1 MELTTVHELPDV
13 NLFEAVSLPLT
24 GLGIQTLLYDLYKQV
39 FTLSLAT
46 GSMSSGIA
54 SNNNN
59 IESSLSSLGIQL
71 NLCQDSLGSDPG
83 VTDYP
88 LRSVWEGIKFLKDKI
103 EGGVSNVVP
112 SVTLLQVNALIGKAA
127 QSLTVKTMELKKE
140 VATLES
146 AVGNE
151 LGPLQTLYSHLIWW

>member
-24 GLGIQTLLYDLYKQV
+24 GLGIQTLLQDLCKQV
-39 FTLSLAT
+39 FNLSLAT

-88 LRSVWEGIKFLKDKI
+88 LRSAWEGIKFLKDKI

>member
-1 MELTTVHELPDV
+1 M
-13 NLFEAVSLPLT
+13 
-24 GLGIQTLLYDLYKQV
+24 

-88 LRSVWEGIKFLKDKI
+88 LRSAWEEIKFLKDKI

-151 LGPLQTLYSHLIWW
+151 LGPLQTLYSV